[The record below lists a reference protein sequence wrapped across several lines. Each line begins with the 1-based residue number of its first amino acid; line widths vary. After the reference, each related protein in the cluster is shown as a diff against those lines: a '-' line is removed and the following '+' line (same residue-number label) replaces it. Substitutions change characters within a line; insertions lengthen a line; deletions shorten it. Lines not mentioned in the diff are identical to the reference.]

1 MQVIL
6 YTDKIIADEGNKGR
20 KISFFSWLV
29 NLDCIFFCHFF
40 SNINITK
47 MFSEESSSKIYYWLH
62 CTVLDANKEL
72 EAKLEIDRVPV
83 QEISNRQTDEA
94 HTDTKMHQK
103 VFTTTIILVHK
114 AKWCTADLE
123 KDIRQLKTTWLNT
136 SRTQD
141 LETVSQPLFFSRP
154 LQYQYYK
161 QSYITWQGG
170 WGKGGVFGTELI
182 FKIFVEMQTKLGP
195 FWTLWALFPKKKI
208 LHSNFHSFY

>member
-1 MQVIL
+1 MQVII
-6 YTDKIIADEGNKGR
+6 YTQKIIADEGNKGR
-20 KISFFSWLV
+20 KISIFSWLV

-72 EAKLEIDRVPV
+72 EAKLETDRVPV

-123 KDIRQLKTTWLNT
+123 KSIRQLKTTWLNT

-141 LETVSQPLFFSRP
+141 LETLSQPLFFSRP
-154 LQYQYYK
+154 PQYQYYSSHTPLAREDEGK
-161 QSYITWQGG
+161 EVSLVQSSYLKFLWKCWHSRDRLGF
-170 WGKGGVFGTELI
+170 GVSSGSLVLLSGVCVT
-182 FKIFVEMQTKLGP
+182 
-195 FWTLWALFPKKKI
+195 
-208 LHSNFHSFY
+208 